1 MSKEKQLTEQ
11 ESLQLITSMIQ
22 KAKSSYHDRGT
33 GSILWGTVVAI
44 ASFVTY
50 LQRELDF
57 KLPFDIF
64 LIVVAAIIPQIFIS
78 IKENKDKTQ
87 VKKFDDA
94 AVDSI
99 WLVFGITL
107 FGLTFYQ
114 NVVDN
119 ATNKLIEQEGWQ
131 MMKHYI
137 NGSKPDELIK
147 PFPPSMYSIYL
158 LMYAMPTMVTGL
170 AKKFK
175 PMTVGAV
182 ITYVLFIVSCY
193 TESKY
198 DMLFGAMAA
207 IICWFI
213 PGIIL
218 RRKYLQQKKGNV

>member
-50 LQRELDF
+50 LQREYDF

-64 LIVVAAIIPQIFIS
+64 LIVVGAIIPQIFIS
-78 IKENKDKTQ
+78 IQESKDKTR
-87 VKKFDDA
+87 VKKFEDS

-114 NVVDN
+114 NVVGSV
-119 ATNKLIEQEGWQ
+119 TNTIINEEGWQ
-131 MMKHYI
+131 MMKHYL
-137 NGSKPDELIK
+137 NGSKPDEVMR
-147 PFPPSMYSIYL
+147 PFPPSMYSIYV
-158 LMYAMPTMVTGL
+158 LMYAMPTLVTGL
-170 AKKFK
+170 AKQFK
-175 PMTVGAV
+175 PMIYGAL
-182 ITYVLFIVSCY
+182 ITYGLFIASCY

-198 DMLFGAMAA
+198 DMLFGTIAA
-207 IICWFI
+207 IVCWFI

-218 RRKYLQQKKGNV
+218 RRSYLKQKNSNV

>member
-22 KAKSSYHDRGT
+22 KAKSSYYDRGT

-44 ASFVTY
+44 ASFVTF
-50 LQRELDF
+50 LQREF
-57 KLPFDIF
+57 NFVLPFDIF
-64 LIVVAAIIPQIFIS
+64 LIVAAAIIPQIFIS
-78 IKENKDKTQ
+78 IQENKDKAQ
-87 VKKFDDA
+87 VKKFEDA

-114 NVVDN
+114 NVVGN
-119 ATNKLIEQEGWQ
+119 VTTKLIEEEGWQ
-131 MMKHYI
+131 MLKHYI
-137 NGSKPDELIK
+137 NGNKPDEVLK

-158 LMYAMPTMVTGL
+158 LMYAMPTLVTGL

-175 PMTVGAV
+175 PMIYGAI
-182 ITYVLFIVSCY
+182 ITYCLFIASCF

-198 DMLFGAMAA
+198 DMLFGTIAA
-207 IICWFI
+207 IGCWFI

-218 RRKYLQQKKGNV
+218 RTRYLKQKKANV